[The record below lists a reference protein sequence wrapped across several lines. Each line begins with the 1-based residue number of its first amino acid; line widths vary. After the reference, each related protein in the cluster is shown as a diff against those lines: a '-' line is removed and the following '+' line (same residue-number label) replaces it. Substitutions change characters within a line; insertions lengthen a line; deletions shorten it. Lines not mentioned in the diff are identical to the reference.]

1 MNIINLLEL
10 IRNQVD
16 YTTAHKII
24 DDFMT
29 GYGENHINAR
39 YTKGTA
45 KKAIDNY
52 IKAAAYKDGENI
64 GIYTNGRTV
73 LMTTE
78 TAETAAKVSPH
89 LEKRIVEMIKD
100 RQPEDCYL
108 IDSIL
113 LYKALK
119 KQENQ
124 DYFLQIGGRFYNPD
138 LVNEV
143 LNCVCTNKEKYI
155 RCDICTNGALF
166 IQQDTT
172 AALILPIVR
181 DKCHISENVNFRDFL
196 KYIKELENNL
206 LNEAIRKTA

>member
-10 IRNQVD
+10 IKNHVD

-24 DDFMT
+24 DDFIT
-29 GYGENHINAR
+29 NFGENYHNAR
-39 YTKGTA
+39 YTAGTA
-45 KKAIDNY
+45 KKAIENY
-52 IKAAAYKDGENI
+52 IKAANYKDGENI
-64 GIYTNGRTV
+64 GIYTNGKTV

-78 TAETAAKVSPH
+78 TAETAAKISPN
-89 LEKRIVEMIKD
+89 LEKRICEMIKG
-100 RQPEDCYL
+100 RQPDDCYL

-124 DYFLQIGGRFYNPD
+124 DYFLEISGQYYNPE

-143 LNCVCTNKEKYI
+143 LACVCTNKEKYI
-155 RCDICTNGALF
+155 RVDICTNGALF

-172 AALILPIVR
+172 AALILPIIR
-181 DKCHISENVNFRDFL
+181 EKCHISQNVNFRSFL
-196 KYIKELENNL
+196 EYTKELENNL
-206 LNEAIRKTA
+206 LTNEIKKTA